1 MPDSRNLGEKPCLA
15 RLNVCKHCRSS
26 ELSSRK
32 RDLNERSR
40 STAPEKSV
48 SILAVNPVLSILR
61 ASGVLTAI
69 GVVGIVF
76 MLIVP
81 LPSSVLDLL
90 LVVNIAMAMIIILT
104 VLHIKETLEFS
115 IFPTLLLCFTL
126 FKLALDVSSTRM
138 VLLYGHLKD
147 PVDGS
152 PTGAGSIIPAFGDVV
167 VGGNIVVGMIMFI
180 VLIVIQ
186 LMVITAGSERIAQ
199 VAARFTLDAMPMKQ
213 MAIDADLAAGNIDS
227 EDAKRRRLKVQRE
240 ADFYGSMDGAG
251 KFVKGDSMA
260 AIVIMIVNLVGGVL
274 VGTFY
279 HGMTAHDAL
288 STFAIL
294 TVGNGLV
301 TTIPGFLVSTAMGL
315 LVSRAATGSNL
326 GQNLTKELLHP
337 TVLRQSACFLAAV
350 SVLAMVRMV
359 AFPPLPFLALGV
371 FFYYLAWAID
381 SEQKKTEEEPPIPG
395 TDLKPN
401 PVKPGEVSPGP
412 SPAINV
418 LGVDYIALEV
428 GRALLS
434 LVDPREGAKLL
445 ERVTSIR
452 RHIGSEL
459 GLIIPGVRF
468 RDNLQLKPTTYVIKL
483 KDNDIASGEVQVNQ
497 FLAIGPE
504 EKLKNLR
511 GIKTIDPTYS
521 MPAVWISPEL
531 RGDAERLGCMIFDPV
546 SVVATH
552 LTEVVRSNASRLL
565 GRQEAQAL
573 LDTVKKTHPVVLREL
588 IPDALSLGQVQKVL
602 QNLLKERV
610 SIKDM
615 VTILETLADN
625 AHLTQDPDAL
635 TELVR
640 ATLCRTIC
648 REYQTGEK
656 TLNVLTL
663 DPSLEQALECSVQ
676 RTEQGQYLVL
686 DPAVGSEI
694 LAAVS
699 REVEVQQEKGLQPIL
714 LTNPSIRLHLRRL
727 TERSF
732 PNLVV
737 LSWNEIAPSVNVHS
751 VAMVTP

>member
-1 MPDSRNLGEKPCLA
+1 L
-15 RLNVCKHCRSS
+15 
-26 ELSSRK
+26 
-32 RDLNERSR
+32 
-40 STAPEKSV
+40 TA
-48 SILAVNPVLSILR
+48 NPVLGLLR
-61 ASGVLTAI
+61 ASGVLTAVA
-69 GVVGIVF
+69 VVGIVF

-115 IFPTLLLCFTL
+115 VFPTLLLCFTL

-147 PVDGS
+147 PADGN
-152 PTGAGSIIPAFGDVV
+152 PIGAGSIIPAFGDVV

-227 EDAKRRRLKVQRE
+227 EEAKVRRLKVQQE

-279 HGMTAHDAL
+279 HGMSAQDAL

-315 LVSRAATGSNL
+315 LVSRAATGSNF
-326 GQNLTKELLHP
+326 GQDLTKELLHP
-337 TVLRQSACFLAAV
+337 TVLRQGACFLGAV
-350 SVLAMVRMV
+350 SILAMVRMV
-359 AFPPLPFLALGV
+359 AFPPLPFLLLGM

-381 SEQKKTEEEPPIPG
+381 SEQAVEDTPSPDDKRRNPQ
-395 TDLKPN
+395 PN
-401 PVKPGEVSPGP
+401 PDNGQTTPT
-412 SPAINV
+412 PAPVINV
-418 LGVDYIALEV
+418 LGVDDIALEV

-468 RDNLQLKPTTYVIKL
+468 RDNLQLKPSTYVIKL
-483 KDNDIASGEVQVNQ
+483 KDNEVAKGEVQVNH

-511 GIKTIDPTYS
+511 GIKTIDPTYG

-552 LTEVVRSNASRLL
+552 LTEIVRSNASRLL

-573 LDTVKKTHPVVLREL
+573 IDTVKKTHPVVIREL
-588 IPDALSLGQVQKVL
+588 IPDTLSLGHVQKVL

-635 TELVR
+635 TEFAR

-648 REYQTGEK
+648 REYQNNEK

-663 DPSLEQALECSVQ
+663 DPSLEQALESSIQ

-686 DPAVGSEI
+686 APAVGNEI
-694 LAAVS
+694 LSAIGQQ
-699 REVEVQQEKGLQPIL
+699 VEALQEKGLQAIL
-714 LTNPSIRLHLRRL
+714 LTNPSIRLQLRRL

-737 LSWNEIAPSVNVHS
+737 LSWNEIAPGVNVHS
-751 VAMVTP
+751 IAMVTP